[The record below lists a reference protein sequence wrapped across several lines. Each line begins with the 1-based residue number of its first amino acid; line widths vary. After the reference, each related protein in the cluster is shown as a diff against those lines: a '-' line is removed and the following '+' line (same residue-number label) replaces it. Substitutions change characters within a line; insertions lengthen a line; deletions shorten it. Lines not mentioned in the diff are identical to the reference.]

1 MKILINGIEVSPR
14 NIDEIGFK
22 SEFSNSIDLS
32 DRDGRLLSLN
42 VDSLTLPNEYKDII
56 NNWVAQNGM
65 FQGIPV
71 QIQLGNQTLEYYV
84 DLTENTKFRDYDVDV
99 KIKRRKSFD
108 NFNENSR
115 GASFEFLAFKGV
127 QFNTFDIPYIIVPP
141 NQVEM
146 GITLSLSTFVMA
158 KATIEAI
165 RDTASSVSSTITGAI
180 PAVGVGVVSVVGSI
194 LYAILKIAFQIAYLI
209 ALIIALKKLADQLA
223 ELIFPKVRNFKG
235 CKVKDLIEKGCNYY
249 GYTLSSNL
257 LDELPGLTIL
267 PVPLVKEK
275 YKGFKSIFNYIQN
288 DLNFAFTKGYPTAND
303 TTPTLWSL
311 IEAVETTFN
320 AETRIVNGVV
330 RIEKKGFFK
339 NQASINIAQSLTLQD
354 KREDEYILNTYD
366 SWKRYYLH
374 YQPDYSDTFTIDNFD
389 NTDIEYSNEATNVVN
404 TDLVTIKGLQDRNI
418 PFALGTRKNELN
430 WIEKRCK
437 DLFKLIDKIASTSLQ
452 AKVDARKGVLVVSN
466 QYFGVSKLLYTVNG
480 KQPSNYADYI
490 SPTALWNKY
499 HYLNKL
505 QENSYKIK
513 ESVKILM
520 NDELFVSLLDNNWVQ
535 IDGKNCEIVSM
546 DYKPRQ
552 SYATITYREPF
563 DYVSANISTVLI
575 NG

>member
-1 MKILINGIEVSPR
+1 MKILINGIEVNPR
-14 NIDEIGFK
+14 NINEIGFK

-42 VDSLTLPNEYKDII
+42 VDSLVLPNEAKDII
-56 NNWVAQNGM
+56 LNWKDINGM

-84 DLTENTKFRDYDVDV
+84 DLTENTKFRDYDVEV

-115 GASFEFLAFKGV
+115 GASFEYLAYKGV
-127 QFNTFDIPYIIVPP
+127 NFNSFDIPYIIVPP

-165 RDTASSVSSTITGAI
+165 RDTSSSVSSTITGAI

-194 LYAILKIAFQIAYLI
+194 TYAILKIAFQLAYLI

-235 CKVKDLIEKGCNYY
+235 AKVKDLIEKGCNYY

-257 LDELPGLTIL
+257 LDSLPGLTIL

-275 YKGFKSIFNYIQN
+275 YKGFKSVFNYIQN

-303 TTPTLWSL
+303 TTSTLWQL

-339 NQASINIAQSLTLQD
+339 QYATINLEQPLTSQD
-354 KREDEYILNTYD
+354 KRENEFILNTSD
-366 SWKRYYLH
+366 AWKRYYLH
-374 YQPDYSDTFTIDNFD
+374 YQPDYADINTLDNFD

-418 PFALGTRKNELN
+418 PFALGTRKNEFN
-430 WIEKRCK
+430 WVEKRCI
-437 DLFKLIDKIASTSLQ
+437 DLFKLIDKIANTSLV
-452 AKVDARKGVLVVSN
+452 AKANNKIGSLVVSN
-466 QYFGVSKLLYTVNG
+466 QFFSTTKLLYTVNG
-480 KQPSNYADYI
+480 KQPSNFSDYI
-490 SPTALWNKY
+490 SPTALWNNY

-505 QENSYKIK
+505 QENCYKIK

-520 NDELFVSLLDNNWVQ
+520 NDDLFVSLLDNNWVQ
-535 IDGKNCEIVSM
+535 IDGKTCEIVSM
-546 DYKPRQ
+546 EYKPKA